1 MQSRGERLANTIMAL
16 SVLRAAGASGV
27 FFLDRPVRKEEP
39 VGFITAC
46 APHNTCSSIHTL
58 LSCHLV
64 QLLLPTSSSLLQ
76 DLIETCYSGMMATGA
91 CRAEEL
97 LRASC
102 CSRLVADDDELHSPT
117 DASEDSVEVK
127 VLPILALSK
136 KNKRKL
142 AEPRKVPPDGK
153 VASAAKRP
161 RRAAPRVTELVNTPV
176 PSPFRPWSET
186 KPVPANEEPL
196 SLVLRPTVTDSP
208 SPALCGGKPTV
219 PQCESLERR
228 RTSSKFSVESLLGAE
243 SVSGEGLA
251 PPRAPST
258 AGSSRNTGQHPV
270 QRNYKN
276 MTRERRIEA
285 NARERTRVHTIS
297 AAFDTLRRSIPAYS
311 HSQKLSKLS
320 ILRIA
325 CSYIV
330 ALSRVND
337 MDYSEGQTAPSIAE
351 CVDQVTRTLHAEGK
365 VRKKKDE

>member
-1 MQSRGERLANTIMAL
+1 
-16 SVLRAAGASGV
+16 
-27 FFLDRPVRKEEP
+27 
-39 VGFITAC
+39 
-46 APHNTCSSIHTL
+46 
-58 LSCHLV
+58 
-64 QLLLPTSSSLLQ
+64 
-76 DLIETCYSGMMATGA
+76 MMATDA

-142 AEPRKVPPDGK
+142 AEPRKVPLEGK
-153 VASAAKRP
+153 APSGGPAKRS
-161 RRAAPRVTELVNTPV
+161 RRVAPRVTELVTAPPA
-176 PSPFRPWSET
+176 PSPFRPWSES
-186 KPVPANEEPL
+186 KPIAASDEPL
-196 SLVLRPTVTDSP
+196 SLVLRPNADDSP
-208 SPALCGGKPTV
+208 SPALCGAKPTV
-219 PQCESLERR
+219 PKCESVERR
-228 RTSSKFSVESLLGAE
+228 RTSSKFSVESLLGGECA
-243 SVSGEGLA
+243 SGEA
-251 PPRAPST
+251 VTVPRAPST
-258 AGSSRNTGQHPV
+258 AGSSRNAGQHPV

-297 AAFDTLRRSIPAYS
+297 AAFDTLRKSIPSYS

-330 ALSRVND
+330 ALSRVNGL
-337 MDYSEGQTAPSIAE
+337 DYSEGEQAPSIAE
-351 CVDQVTRTLHAEGK
+351 CVETVSRTLHAEGK
-365 VRKKKDE
+365 VRKKKDD